1 MFADCA
7 AINSSTGNLEKENEE
22 GQSMT
27 LAQWIRERLRRE
39 GKESN
44 RLALIET
51 LRQLKAEEER
61 KDNGKDNTKD

>member
-1 MFADCA
+1 
-7 AINSSTGNLEKENEE
+7 
-22 GQSMT
+22 MT